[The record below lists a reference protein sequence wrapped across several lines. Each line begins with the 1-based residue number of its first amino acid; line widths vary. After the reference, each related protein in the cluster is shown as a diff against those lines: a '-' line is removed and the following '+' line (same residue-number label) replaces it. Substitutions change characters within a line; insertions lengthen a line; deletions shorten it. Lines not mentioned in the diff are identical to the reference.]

1 MELMYHPEE
10 NARWD
15 TCSLTGEELL
25 CRGTLPKERGALLEE
40 GGGGGWSAFRT
51 LFSCSNYY
59 KKCRSSA

>member
-40 GGGGGWSAFRT
+40 GGGGGCPINKELVSI
-51 LFSCSNYY
+51 
-59 KKCRSSA
+59 